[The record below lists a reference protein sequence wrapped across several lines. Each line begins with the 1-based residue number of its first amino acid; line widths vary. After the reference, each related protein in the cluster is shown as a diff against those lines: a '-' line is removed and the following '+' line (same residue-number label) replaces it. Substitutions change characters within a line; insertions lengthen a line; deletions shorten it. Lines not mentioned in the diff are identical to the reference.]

1 MVLDICPESASR
13 LLLVL
18 YVLVGALGCEGHSN
32 SPTQPAA
39 LGNCGVYPDWQN
51 SAYILPYP
59 VGGSY
64 RVSQANCTDYSH
76 SGLLSYAFDFEM
88 PIGTSVAAARSGVVV
103 HVIEEFLDGDD
114 EWYHSNLVRI
124 GHGDGSYALY
134 AHLTRNG
141 ALVEIGQS
149 VVAGEIIA
157 LSGNTGYTLD
167 LPHLHFQ
174 VAPCSFYENCGTLP
188 VTFRN
193 TAPNPHGLLYG
204 LFYTAYA
211 D

>member
-1 MVLDICPESASR
+1 M
-13 LLLVL
+13 VL

-88 PIGTSVAAARSGVVV
+88 LIGTSVAAARGGVVV

-114 EWYHSNLVRI
+114 EWYNSNWVRI

-193 TAPNPHGLLYG
+193 TAPNPQGLLYG
-204 LFYTAYA
+204 LYYTAYA

>member
-1 MVLDICPESASR
+1 M
-13 LLLVL
+13 
-18 YVLVGALGCEGHSN
+18 
-32 SPTQPAA
+32 
-39 LGNCGVYPDWQN
+39 GNCGVYPDWQN

-88 PIGTSVAAARSGVVV
+88 PIGTSVAAARGGVVV

-193 TAPNPHGLLYG
+193 TAPNPQGLLYG
-204 LFYTAYA
+204 LYYTAYA

>member
-1 MVLDICPESASR
+1 MLCA
-13 LLLVL
+13 
-18 YVLVGALGCEGHSN
+18 LVGALGCASDSR
-32 SPTQPAA
+32 SPTQPATV
-39 LGNCGVYPDWQN
+39 GNCGVYPDWQR
-51 SAYILPYP
+51 SPYVLPYP
-59 VGGSY
+59 VGTSY
-64 RVSQANCTDYSH
+64 RISQANCTNYSH
-76 SGLLSYAFDFEM
+76 SGLLRYAFDFEM
-88 PIGTSVAAARSGVVV
+88 PIGTSVAAARPGVVV
-103 HVIEEFLDGDD
+103 YVIEGFSDGDD

-193 TAPNPHGLLYG
+193 TAPNPQGLLYG
-204 LFYTAYA
+204 LYYTAYA